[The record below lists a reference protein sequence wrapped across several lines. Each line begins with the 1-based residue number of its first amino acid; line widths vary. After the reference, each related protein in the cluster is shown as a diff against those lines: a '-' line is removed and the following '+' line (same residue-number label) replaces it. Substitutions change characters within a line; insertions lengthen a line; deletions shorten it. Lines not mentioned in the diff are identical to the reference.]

1 MTILKRTRVTLS
13 REDEAAAVRLDK
25 ITSRGKVE
33 SAGDAS
39 KEESREPRTRKRIFR
54 PAP

>member
-1 MTILKRTRVTLS
+1 MKISKRTRVPLS

-33 SAGDAS
+33 SAGHAS
-39 KEESREPRTRKRIFR
+39 KEELHEPRKRKRIFR
-54 PAP
+54 AAP